1 MFAEMIMY
9 AQLIKEQ
16 EAEETA
22 SKNNEPYIILCDRS
36 IIEPAAYI
44 GIDNLSIMLAQ
55 YGKDFNQTRDS
66 YNLVIHL
73 TTAAKDAGEF
83 YTTQNNTA
91 RTESVIQAIEIDNNI
106 LQIWSNHPNRVII
119 TNSEHSFDKKI
130 EHIKEAISKH
140 LHNIDLINSQDR
152 EDR

>member
-1 MFAEMIMY
+1 MIMK

-22 SKNNEPYIILCDRS
+22 SKDEEPYIILCDRS

-44 GIDNLSIMLAQ
+44 GMDNLSNMLAS
-55 YGKDFNQTRDS
+55 YGKSINQLRDS

-73 TTAAKDAGEF
+73 TTTAKDAEQF
-83 YTTQNNTA
+83 YTTQNNAA
-91 RTESVIQAIEIDNNI
+91 RNENLSQAIELDDKI
-106 LQIWSNHPNRVII
+106 LQIWSKHSNRVII
-119 TNSEHSFDKKI
+119 NNSEHSFEKKV

-140 LHNIDLINSQDR
+140 LQC
-152 EDR
+152 